1 MPRSSRIFIDCAC
14 YHITTRGNQKQEVFF
29 LDEDY
34 EKYIHTL
41 KKAKRKYEI
50 MLYAYCLMPNHVHL
64 LIEANISKNISKL
77 MHWLTRGYTEY
88 HNTKYQKV
96 GHLWQGRF
104 KNHPIIKGRYLVNAA
119 TYIENNPV
127 RASIV
132 NDPADYKWSSYR
144 ERCLLS
150 KRHILDPMKMD
161 CSFIPLGDTFIEQ
174 KRGHLQS

>member
-64 LIEANISKNISKL
+64 LIEANMSKNISKL

-127 RASIV
+127 RARFGTARLIKLLKANASTPLNLQQEILEKELDNWQQRQAQRDDITIV
-132 NDPADYKWSSYR
+132 ALK
-144 ERCLLS
+144 
-150 KRHILDPMKMD
+150 
-161 CSFIPLGDTFIEQ
+161 F
-174 KRGHLQS
+174 